1 MLDFKS
7 WLNSPTKKLNYN
19 SVNDIWKCM
28 TKRQIW
34 HVRAELDKYAVIIDI
49 NILNYL
55 SYLQDK
61 DYNLIVNQSL
71 QISIDLY
78 NGGQNDF

>member
-1 MLDFKS
+1 
-7 WLNSPTKKLNYN
+7 
-19 SVNDIWKCM
+19 M

-61 DYNLIVNQSL
+61 DYNSIVNQSL
-71 QISIDLY
+71 QISIEPY
-78 NGGQNDF
+78 NSGRHGFYSNLMKMSEYFNFI